1 MPDKTVS
8 QKKAFNLKHVLKSKG
23 FSAFSAALLA
33 IFLGLVFGFIVMT
46 AASPANAFPGF
57 FMVLSGGFKRLGDVF
72 YFATPILMT
81 GLSVGFAFKMGLFN
95 IGASGQY
102 TMGMFFALYAGFML
116 KPSEGIHWVIC
127 VLAGLV
133 GGLLW
138 GIIPGIF
145 NALLNV
151 NEVITSIM
159 FNYIGMFL
167 VDMFIQRNGAMYI
180 SSKTRTAYL
189 PASAQLPSLGIKN
202 SSVNISFFIA
212 IFIAAVLFII
222 LNKTTFG
229 YELKATGYNRFAS
242 QYAGMN
248 GKRNIILTMAIAG
261 ALSGLG
267 GAFAILAP
275 STIPGSSMTYE
286 PINIIAANG
295 FNGIAVALLGNS
307 SPIGIV
313 FSALFISHIQRG
325 GTLASLFGYKPEII
339 DIVISVIIY
348 FSAFSMLMKT
358 MLGRFIKKRQ
368 SKKVTTPGINNLNE
382 SKESA
387 EGKGEENKSE
397 ENDREESESEEDKSG
412 EKNIEEAYSA
422 EGEGEESKSEENDR
436 EESES
441 EEDKSGEKNIEE
453 AYSKEDES
461 EEGKNKADTSKEGN
475 NREDECKDENPKNPI
490 NKALENNEKEEA

>member
-46 AASPANAFPGF
+46 VASPANAFPGF

-180 SSKTRTAYL
+180 SSKTRTSYL

-212 IFIAAVLFII
+212 IFIAAVLLIT

-397 ENDREESESEEDKSG
+397 ENDK
-412 EKNIEEAYSA
+412 
-422 EGEGEESKSEENDR
+422 EESK
-436 EESES
+436 S